1 MKRTTAVSGVA
12 IAIATLGIAVAGCS
26 SHSGSTSAPN
36 SSSTAGAAATS
47 GAAPQGKVA
56 PRTFVPGPNPTIA
69 SYEQDNKITEA
80 PVHRGD
86 PGAPDLGLPIPD
98 GWADAG
104 SDTPANAYWAI
115 VDNGPEAAKYTPSIV
130 VTVTKL
136 TGDVDPQKVLELA
149 AGETKNL
156 PGFTP
161 KGDGDESYLAK
172 YPAYELGGTWND
184 NGQTKA
190 VAQKTV
196 VLPADDGLFVMRLNV
211 DCLDSQV
218 DQVMPTTATI
228 DDKTTI
234 KGVAPPPQQ

>member
-1 MKRTTAVSGVA
+1 VKRTTAVSGVT
-12 IAIATLGIAVAGCS
+12 IAIAALGIGLTGCS
-26 SHSGSTSAPN
+26 SHSSGNSAP
-36 SSSTAGAAATS
+36 SSSSSAGASPTS
-47 GAAPQGKVA
+47 GAASQGKVA
-56 PRTFVPGPNPTIA
+56 PRTIVPGPNPTIA
-69 SYEQDNKITEA
+69 SYEQQNKITEA

-104 SDTPANAYWAI
+104 HDTPANAYWAI

-136 TGDVDPQKVLELA
+136 TGDVDPQKILELA
-149 AGETKNL
+149 PNETKNL

-161 KGDGDESYLAK
+161 KGDGDESFLAN